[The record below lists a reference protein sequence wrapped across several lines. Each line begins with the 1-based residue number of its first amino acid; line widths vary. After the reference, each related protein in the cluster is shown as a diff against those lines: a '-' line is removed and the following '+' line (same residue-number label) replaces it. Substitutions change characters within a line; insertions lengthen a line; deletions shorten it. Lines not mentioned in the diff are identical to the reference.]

1 MAPAGVANLMSDDSS
16 ATIIT
21 MADMAAV
28 FAVTDDFGIHRESV
42 SVELAREDPGEIS
55 VNDRGVVEITLPA
68 SQSPPTSPLPS
79 ERAGDPW
86 LRAQSRPGRFQC
98 GRRWQRRGGR
108 RRLANVGAN
117 NHSPRHL
124 KSYRPVS
131 RHSKASVA

>member
-28 FAVTDDFGIHRESV
+28 FSVTDDFGIHRESV

-68 SQSPPTSPLPS
+68 SQSPADFAAAIRTELETRGYAHNPGQVVSN
-79 ERAGDPW
+79 AGDDDSDAEDADDW
-86 LRAQSRPGRFQC
+86 LT
-98 GRRWQRRGGR
+98 
-108 RRLANVGAN
+108 
-117 NHSPRHL
+117 
-124 KSYRPVS
+124 
-131 RHSKASVA
+131 